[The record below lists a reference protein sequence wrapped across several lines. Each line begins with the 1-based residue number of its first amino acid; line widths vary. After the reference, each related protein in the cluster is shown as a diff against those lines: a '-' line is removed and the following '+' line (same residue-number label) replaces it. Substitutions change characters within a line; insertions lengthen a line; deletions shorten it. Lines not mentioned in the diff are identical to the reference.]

1 MRGYAREVAF
11 CKIYTY
17 IMSESFE
24 PEFSQ
29 FDSSKLTEEDLA
41 FATKIVEGVIE
52 HKEEIDGIIAEL
64 SKAFKLSRIYRL
76 DLAILELA
84 IFEMKYMDTPHPV
97 VINECVTIIKDYS
110 TEKSVN
116 FVNGILAQFERS
128 TN

>member
-1 MRGYAREVAF
+1 MRAYAREVAF

-17 IMSESFE
+17 IMSENFDAD
-24 PEFSQ
+24 FSL
-29 FDSSKLTEEDLA
+29 FDASKLTDEDIA
-41 FATKIVEGVIE
+41 FATNIIQGVID
-52 HKEEIDGIIAEL
+52 HKAEIDGIIADL
-64 SKAFKLSRIYRL
+64 SKSFKLSRIYRL

>member
-52 HKEEIDGIIAEL
+52 HKEEIYGIIAEL
-64 SKAFKLSRIYRL
+64 SKSFKLSRIYRL

-116 FVNGILAQFERS
+116 FVNGILAQFERG

>member
-52 HKEEIDGIIAEL
+52 NKEEIDSIIAEL
-64 SKAFKLSRIYRL
+64 SKSFKLSRIYRL